1 MKVLTCDM
9 KSETFTSDFV
19 SSLRN
24 TGFAVIVN
32 HDIPKEKMDALYQKW
47 AGVFADDKVKQIYL
61 FDKQSQAGYFPFKS
75 ENAKGSTKK
84 DLKEFWHIYCN
95 RKDWKET
102 VPLMSEYS
110 VRNVFR
116 PLEKLAIELLNT
128 LEAQTPGENTNNK
141 GWGNAVKGSDQT
153 LFRILHYP
161 PVGEGAEGVR
171 AEAHEDI
178 NLITLLPSATAPGLQ
193 VKDASGNWHDVGV
206 SEENAIIVNVGDM
219 LQELTNGY
227 YISTTH
233 RVLNPTGEEA
243 LKPRYSAPLFLH
255 PQSDFMLSSRHT
267 ANSYLMERLRE
278 LGLV

>member
-9 KSETFTSDFV
+9 KSETFVSDFV

-32 HDIPKEKMDALYQKW
+32 HDIPKDRIDNLYTKW
-47 AGVFADDKVKQIYL
+47 AAVFNDQKVKEIYL
-61 FDKQSQAGYFPFKS
+61 FDKKTQAGYFPFKS

-95 RKDWKET
+95 RKDWKES
-102 VPLMSEYS
+102 VPLLADPS
-110 VRNVFR
+110 VKWLFL
-116 PLEKLAIELLNT
+116 PLQKLAINLLEI
-128 LEAQTPGENTNNK
+128 LEAQTPGEFSNNK
-141 GWGNAVKGSDQT
+141 GWANAVKGSENT

-161 PVGEGAEGVR
+161 PIGENAEGVR

-193 VKDASGNWHDVGV
+193 VKDANGNWHDVGV
-206 SEENAIIVNVGDM
+206 SGDNAIIVNVGDM

-227 YISTTH
+227 YVSTTH
-233 RVLNPTGEEA
+233 RVLNPTGEDA
-243 LKPRYSAPLFLH
+243 LKSRYSAPLFLH

>member
-9 KSETFTSDFV
+9 QSVTFVDDFV

-32 HDIPKEKMDALYQKW
+32 HGIEKERVEALYRKW
-47 AGVFADDKVKQIYL
+47 AGVFADDNAKKVFL
-61 FDKQSQAGYFPFKS
+61 FNKESQAGYFPFKS

-95 RKDWKET
+95 RENWKES
-102 VPLMSEYS
+102 VPLLSEYS
-110 VRNVFR
+110 VRDMFF
-116 PLEKLAIELLNT
+116 PMETLATKLLNI
-128 LEAQTPGENTNNK
+128 LEAQTPSESTNNK

-193 VKDASGNWHDVGV
+193 VKDAAGNWHDVGV
-206 SEENAIIVNVGDM
+206 DGENAIIVNVGDM

-255 PQSDFMLSSRHT
+255 PHSDFMLSSRHT

>member
-9 KSETFTSDFV
+9 KSETFVQDFV

-32 HDIPKEKMDALYQKW
+32 HDIPKDRIDNLYTKW
-47 AGVFADDKVKQIYL
+47 AGVFNDQKVKEIYL
-61 FDKQSQAGYFPFKS
+61 FDKKTQAGYFPFKS

-95 RKDWKET
+95 RKDWKES
-102 VPLMSEYS
+102 VPLLADPS
-110 VRNVFR
+110 VKWLFL
-116 PLEKLAIELLNT
+116 PLQKLAINLLEI
-128 LEAQTPGENTNNK
+128 LEAQTPGEFSNNK
-141 GWGNAVKGSDQT
+141 GWANAVKGSENT

-161 PVGEGAEGVR
+161 PIGENAEGVR

-193 VKDASGNWHDVGV
+193 VKDANGNWHDVGV
-206 SEENAIIVNVGDM
+206 SGDNAIIVNVGDM

-227 YISTTH
+227 YVSTTH
-233 RVLNPTGEEA
+233 RVLNPTGEDA
-243 LKPRYSAPLFLH
+243 LKSRYSAPLFLH